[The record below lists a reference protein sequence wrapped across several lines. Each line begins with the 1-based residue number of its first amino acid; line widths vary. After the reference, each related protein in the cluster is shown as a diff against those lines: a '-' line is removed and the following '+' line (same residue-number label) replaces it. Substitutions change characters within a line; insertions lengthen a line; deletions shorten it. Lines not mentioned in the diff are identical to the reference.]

1 VFSKKALRK
10 RMFSNGSLTRNLHL
24 IINNFYYYN
33 THLILLQIKIRNF
46 LNFLSIPRKNDDLTP
61 EKKP

>member
-1 VFSKKALRK
+1 
-10 RMFSNGSLTRNLHL
+10 MFNNGSLTRNLHL
-24 IINNFYYYN
+24 VINNFYYYN
-33 THLILLQIKIRNF
+33 THLILLQIIIRNF